1 MVELIGS
8 KDVKFHTNSWKFTNL
23 KWFKMHIN
31 YQNLFWKIDSY
42 PPSKV
47 MASISTMCIHHWPLI
62 QLSWSNS
69 YFRWHFCHVQFH
81 IIRSHLSIGICCI
94 LSPENAYD
102 GITSIYWN
110 SFCWFHP
117 LHLPSIHIIFIH
129 QPKISWNKV
138 EETMMLKEPA
148 C

>member
-1 MVELIGS
+1 MIELIGS

-62 QLSWSNS
+62 QLSWSHS
-69 YFRWHFCHVQFH
+69 YFRWHFCNFTSSDH
-81 IIRSHLSIGICCI
+81 IYPSGSAAF
-94 LSPENAYD
+94 SPENAYD
-102 GITSIYWN
+102 WITCIYWN

-129 QPKISWNKV
+129 QPKISRNKV
-138 EETMMLKEPA
+138 EETVMLKEPA